1 MADRNIVI
9 VGRGDSVSRIS
20 YDAKARKASAQDY
33 NGIVGAD
40 VKGSTRINCLS
51 VVVRTMEQLKEK
63 DMSADTTP
71 TLILTVGMVVDT
83 INSGTFK
90 YWVLDGG
97 KKLSGDAVNETE
109 LELWNRF
116 TELYKEMY
124 LYITFKNVSDVKIPK
139 NPRYAISMEQRAL
152 NEYVEKAWDRIK
164 VTAPEIEETEDEAL

>member
-1 MADRNIVI
+1 MANRNIVI

-20 YDAKARKASAQDY
+20 YDATARKASAQDY

-63 DMSADTTP
+63 DLSKETAP
-71 TLILTVGMVVDT
+71 TLILTIGMVVDS
-83 INSGTFK
+83 INDGTFK
-90 YWVLDGG
+90 YWILGDG

-109 LELWNRF
+109 LELWNKF
-116 TELYKEMY
+116 AELYKDMY
-124 LYITFKNVSDVKIPK
+124 LYVTFKNVSNVKIPK

-152 NEYVEKAWDRIK
+152 NEYAEKAWDRIK
-164 VTAPEIEETEDEAL
+164 VTAPEIEESEDEAL